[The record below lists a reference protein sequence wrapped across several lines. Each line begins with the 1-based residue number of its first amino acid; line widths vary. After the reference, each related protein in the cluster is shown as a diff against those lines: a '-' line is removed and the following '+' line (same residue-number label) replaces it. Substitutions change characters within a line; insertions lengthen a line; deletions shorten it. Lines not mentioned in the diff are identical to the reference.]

1 MLVYIQKK
9 YRHIACCGVI
19 YDVRLSLTLN
29 SELLCYKNYTIDSK
43 KKKKREEIGNFTEVL
58 NLLRSPLDLP
68 SAETCFGD
76 LIILTNITF
85 IALNKAHIL
94 LTNLKSKVCSLT

>member
-1 MLVYIQKK
+1 MNFFATKIIRLIQ
-9 YRHIACCGVI
+9 
-19 YDVRLSLTLN
+19 
-29 SELLCYKNYTIDSK
+29 K